1 MCGIYGAIGPYSSE
15 EVEAKLKLTQFR
27 GPDFYGYKA
36 INLPNGRKLSLAH
49 NRLSILDLD
58 QRSHQPFTYN
68 EGGITVVYN
77 GEIYN
82 YNTIKNKLVS
92 AGYKFKT
99 TSDTEVICAAYLEYG
114 YSCVKKFNGM
124 FAFVI
129 YDQEKQILFGS
140 RDRLG
145 QKPFYYSIT
154 EGGFEFASQLSS
166 IQLYNKG
173 LSISKRAIREYLSW
187 GVIPDT
193 LSIFNEVE
201 KLRAGHYFVYS
212 ITSGDFEVEPFWD
225 IDVSGKSKFSGSYL
239 DAKQELEEILTDAV
253 KIRLV
258 ADVPVG
264 VFLSGGVDSS
274 LVAALATK
282 TTNDKIQTFSVKFSE
297 KGFDESVYAQ
307 EVANHIQTDHHIIN
321 CNPKEGIDLIENFTS
336 FYDEPFSDSS
346 AIPSML
352 LAKYT
357 RKHVTVALSG
367 DGGDESFLGYH
378 RYNWVTYLT
387 KIYGLP
393 KFLRLFGAGVLN
405 LAPNY
410 RLKIISETI
419 KNKSLN
425 EAYLSTMFNT
435 NPSWMEPNNSTSE
448 FEELKYL
455 FHKNKNVYERVSDFD
470 IKTYLN
476 WDINTKVDRATM
488 AYSLEARAPLMDYR
502 VVDFARSLPTDFKFL
517 KGNQKRIL
525 KDILYA
531 HAPKEIFDRPKAGF
545 TMPFKEWFKKDLK
558 DFILSELNEN
568 ELAIIPGIDVEEVSK
583 MIDQHMKGTWNRYS
597 LIWKLLVLKQWL
609 KNNGKGITIK

>member
-1 MCGIYGAIGPYSSE
+1 MCGIYGSLLPYSSQ
-15 EVEAKLKLTQFR
+15 EVAAKMKLTNFR

-36 INLPNGRKLSLAH
+36 IDLPNGKKLSLAH

-58 QRSHQPFTYN
+58 QRSHQPFVYDDS
-68 EGGITVVYN
+68 ISIVYN
-77 GEIYN
+77 GEVYN
-82 YNTIKNKLVS
+82 YNEVKKVLSNL
-92 AGYKFKT
+92 GYTFRT

-114 YSCVKKFNGM
+114 KDCVRKFNGM

-129 YDQEKQILFGS
+129 HDAKKQILFGA

-145 QKPFYYSIT
+145 QKPFYYST
-154 EGGFEFASQLSS
+154 VGEGFEFASQLSS
-166 IQLYNKG
+166 IQLHNQH
-173 LSISKRAIREYLSW
+173 LSISKNAILDYLSW

-193 LSIFNEVE
+193 SSIFNEVN
-201 KLRAGHYFVYS
+201 KLPAGHLFVYD
-212 ITSGDFEVEPFWD
+212 ITSRHFETESYWD
-225 IDVSGKSKFSGSYL
+225 IDISKSPSFAGSYGE
-239 DAKQELEEILTDAV
+239 AKDELEEILADAV

-282 TTNDKIQTFSVKFSE
+282 TTSEKIRTFSVKFNE
-297 KGFDESVYAQ
+297 KGFDESQYAA
-307 EVANHIQTDHHIIN
+307 EVANHLQTDHHIIE
-321 CNPKEGIDLIENFTS
+321 CDPKEGIDLVENFTD

-357 RKHVTVALSG
+357 RQHVTVALSG

-378 RYNWVTYLT
+378 RYNWLTYLS
-387 KIYGLP
+387 KIYAIP
-393 KFLRLFGAGVLN
+393 KFLRLFGAEILK

-419 KNKSLN
+419 KNKN
-425 EAYLSTMFNT
+425 IDEAYLRTMSNSNATWLETPRNT
-435 NPSWMEPNNSTSE
+435 LE

-455 FHKNKNVYERVSDFD
+455 FHKNKNIYERASDFD
-470 IKTYLN
+470 LKTYLN

-502 VVDFARSLPTDFKFL
+502 VVDFARSLPTDYKFI

-525 KDILYA
+525 KDILYK

-558 DFILSELNEN
+558 DFVLSELSEN
-568 ELAIIPGIDVEEVSK
+568 ELKAIPGIKVGEVTK
-583 MIDQHMKGTWNRYS
+583 MIDQHMTGSWNRYS

-609 KNNGKGITIK
+609 KTNGKGLSIK